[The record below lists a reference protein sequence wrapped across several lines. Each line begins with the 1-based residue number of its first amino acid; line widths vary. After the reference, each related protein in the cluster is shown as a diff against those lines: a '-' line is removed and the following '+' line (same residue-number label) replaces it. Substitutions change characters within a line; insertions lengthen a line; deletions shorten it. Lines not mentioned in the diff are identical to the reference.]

1 MSRESTDELREK
13 LLADPEVHLMIRM
26 RAFEIYQ
33 MRGGEPGNPATDW
46 FRAETEVLAFLI
58 DEENRRAAE
67 EAQPSSPE
75 TVAGVELASDAQATA
90 DPETSIGAW
99 SATEPAGM
107 ELAPEIGG
115 SAPMATPKKTRPP
128 VGDEIALD
136 PSRQD
141 WQRRGHQDGAA
152 PSRRQ
157 EDRRLGGKTEAHPQE
172 GRRLNNSDR
181 REITRPGA
189 NRQRLKWQKA
199 DDWWVRRFACAPDL
213 RMICLLLFQAGYACL
228 RRIIY

>member
-99 SATEPAGM
+99 SATEPAGL

-115 SAPMATPKKTRPP
+115 SAPMATPKKTRT
-128 VGDEIALD
+128 ATKS
-136 PSRQD
+136 PSTRSSKTGND
-141 WQRRGHQDGAA
+141 ATTKTAPRRVAA
-152 PSRRQ
+152 K
-157 EDRRLGGKTEAHPQE
+157 KTADSAEKPK
-172 GRRLNNSDR
+172 R
-181 REITRPGA
+181 TR
-189 NRQRLKWQKA
+189 KKT
-199 DDWWVRRFACAPDL
+199 DDSTTAT
-213 RMICLLLFQAGYACL
+213 GEK
-228 RRIIY
+228 